1 MINFC
6 IDKALKGDVT
16 SYAEAEKDGLR
27 RMEGEME
34 LLYTFLSLGVK
45 YLLHDLSIEERS

>member
-6 IDKALKGDVT
+6 IDKTLKGDVT
-16 SYAEAEKDGLR
+16 SYAKLGKMGLR
-27 RMEGEME
+27 SMEKKME

-45 YLLHDLSIEERS
+45 IASPRFKY